1 MSNSRLIS
9 RSAGILYLVIIAS
22 GIFAQFF
29 VRGSAIVPGDA
40 ALTATNIAAAPGF
53 FSMSIAADL
62 VMIISDIAL
71 AALFFAL
78 LRPVSPTLSLMTAF
92 FRLVQAAI
100 LGYNLLNLFNAL
112 QIVRSAAY
120 VEAFSEAQLQAQVL
134 LAAEAHGIGYSVALV
149 FFGVQCLLLGY
160 LMVKSG
166 YFPKILGLLLLF
178 AGAGYLTD
186 CFAGFFLPTYDAYA
200 DIFAIVVFVPALIG
214 ELSLAL
220 WLLIKGVK
228 LPQTDAVPSRRPVQE
243 MAAAGSS

>member
-1 MSNSRLIS
+1 MFRVLVAPEFEIS
-9 RSAGILYLVIIAS
+9 
-22 GIFAQFF
+22 
-29 VRGSAIVPGDA
+29 
-40 ALTATNIAAAPGF
+40 
-53 FSMSIAADL
+53 AADPDFPRDL
-62 VMIISDIAL
+62 LETLKTAREVVDCKYVSFWAQMTDSDL
-71 AALFFAL
+71 ASLIV
-78 LRPVSPTLSLMTAF
+78 VSTYPAKWLNRYTEMNYSRIDPTLTKGMQSVAAVIFSHANPGGEDLKAF
-92 FRLVQAAI
+92 GAD
-100 LGYNLLNLFNAL
+100 
-112 QIVRSAAY
+112 
-120 VEAFSEAQLQAQVL
+120 
-134 LAAEAHGIGYSVALV
+134 AEAHGIGYSVALV

-166 YFPKILGLLLLF
+166 YFPKVLGLLLLF

-186 CFAGFFLPTYDAYA
+186 CFAGFFLPTYDVYA

>member
-9 RSAGILYLVIIAS
+9 RSAGILYLIIIAS

-112 QIVRSAAY
+112 QFLRSAEY
-120 VEAFSEAQLQAQVL
+120 VAAFSEAQVQAQVL
-134 LAAEAHGIGYSVALV
+134 RCA
-149 FFGVQCLLLGY
+149 
-160 LMVKSG
+160 
-166 YFPKILGLLLLF
+166 
-178 AGAGYLTD
+178 
-186 CFAGFFLPTYDAYA
+186 
-200 DIFAIVVFVPALIG
+200 
-214 ELSLAL
+214 
-220 WLLIKGVK
+220 
-228 LPQTDAVPSRRPVQE
+228 
-243 MAAAGSS
+243 